1 MVVKPEHGE
10 YEIVRSE
17 FHWLQG
23 VGYQDQNGFI
33 YLMFSDP
40 LSFLIERTGEAYTK
54 FDYVKTID
62 FRGYST
68 KRIYELVCKWKDLG
82 AIPFMVIDEWKE
94 LFGVSGKYPN
104 VAEFKD
110 VF

>member
-10 YEIVRSE
+10 YEIRSE

-62 FRGYST
+62 FGD
-68 KRIYELVCKWKDLG
+68 IVPNG
-82 AIPFMVIDEWKE
+82 FMNWFASGRTWG
-94 LFGVSGKYPN
+94 LFRSW
-104 VAEFKD
+104 
-110 VF
+110 